1 MSIQKIRNI
10 GIAAH
15 IDAGKTTVTE
25 RFLFFTGV
33 TRKLGEVHDGEATM
47 DFMLQEQE
55 RGITIASAA
64 ISCQWKGYTINI
76 IDTPGHV
83 DFTIEVERSLR
94 VLDGMIA
101 VFCSV
106 GGVESQS
113 ETVWNQADSHKVP
126 RVALVNKMDR
136 EGADF
141 EGCVAQMREIL
152 NANPVPFQLPIGSGS
167 SFRGIIDLITMK
179 ALYFD
184 DFTLIEREIPSA
196 LVERASRSRI
206 HLIEKLAE
214 FNEAILEKFVNDEA
228 PTEAELRDAA
238 RYCVIHSLL
247 TPVFCGSAYKNMGI
261 EPLLD
266 AVVAYLPSPADTG
279 GVVGHDPSDPH
290 KTITRLPSPKAPL
303 TALAFKIIH
312 DPFVGQ
318 QTFAR
323 VYSGELRPGHQVV
336 NATQSRTERIG
347 RIFRIHAKDREEIAC
362 AGPGDIVALIG
373 TKFTTTG
380 DTLCD
385 PRYPVLL
392 ERITVPEP
400 VIQRSIA
407 PEHPKE
413 HDALTR
419 ALRKLAMEDP
429 SFTFFVDKET
439 HELIISGMGELHLEI
454 IEDRIQ
460 REFGVP
466 VVSGQPLV
474 SYRETIT
481 MPAEVATRYKKQTGG
496 KGQFAHIVLRIEP
509 FKDGRFEFVD
519 MIRGGA
525 IPKEFIPAI
534 KRGITDT
541 MEQGVLAKFPVVNIR
556 AVLLDGSF
564 HEVDSSEQ
572 SFYVCACMAFKEA
585 FHKAAP
591 QLLEPVMK
599 IEIATP
605 DAYIGDI
612 TGDIIRRRG
621 RIDTMRRFRK
631 GSQKLSGCVPLAEM
645 FGYAT
650 VLRSL
655 SSGRANF
662 SMEFLAFEP
671 LPERLVAE
679 VLAKLTT
686 ERRQARGNG

>member
-25 RFLFFTGV
+25 RFLYFTGA
-33 TRKLGEVHDGEATM
+33 THKLGEVHDGEATM
-47 DFMLQEQE
+47 DFMIQEQE

-64 ISCQWKGYTINI
+64 ISCQWKGHTINI

-106 GGVESQS
+106 GGVEPQS
-113 ETVWNQADSHKVP
+113 ETVWNQADSHKIP
-126 RVALVNKMDR
+126 RLALINKMDR
-136 EGADF
+136 DGADF
-141 EGCVAQMREIL
+141 EGCIAQMRDVL
-152 NANPVPFQLPIGSGS
+152 NANPVAFQIPVGSGGD
-167 SFRGIIDLITMK
+167 FRGTIDLIAMK
-179 ALYFD
+179 ALSFD
-184 DFTLIEREIPSA
+184 EFRLLEREVPENLLDSA
-196 LVERASRSRI
+196 RQWRNTLV
-206 HLIEKLAE
+206 EKLAE
-214 FNEAILEKFVNDEA
+214 FDEGLFEAFVSNREPSEA
-228 PTEAELRDAA
+228 DLRRAA
-238 RYCVIHSLL
+238 RYCVIHSLI
-247 TPVFCGSAYKNMGI
+247 TPVFCASAYKNMGI

-266 AVVAYLPSPADTG
+266 AVVQYLPSPADTG
-279 GVVGHDPSDPH
+279 GVVGHDPSDPLRTH
-290 KTITRLPSPKAPL
+290 VRPPSPKAPL

-318 QTFAR
+318 QTFTR
-323 VYSGELRPGHQVV
+323 IYSGELSPGRQVL
-336 NATQSRTERIG
+336 NATQSRMERIG
-347 RIFRIHAKDREEIAC
+347 RIYRIHAKDREEVPC

-385 PRYPVLL
+385 PSSPILL
-392 ERITVPEP
+392 ERISVPEP

-407 PEHPKE
+407 AATPKE
-413 HDALTR
+413 QEALAR
-419 ALRKLAMEDP
+419 ALRKIAMEDP

-439 HELIISGMGELHLEI
+439 NELIISGMGELHLEI

-466 VVSGQPLV
+466 VVSGQPVV
-474 SYRETIT
+474 SYRETIGI
-481 MPAEVATRYKKQTGG
+481 PAEANTRYRKQTGG
-496 KGQFAHIVLRIEP
+496 KGHYAHIVLRIEP
-509 FKDGRFEFVD
+509 LEGGSFEFVD

-525 IPKEFIPAI
+525 IPREFIPAI
-534 KRGITDT
+534 RRGIADT
-541 MEQGVLAKFPVVNIR
+541 MAEGVLAKFPVVGIR

-564 HEVDSSEQ
+564 HQVDSSEQ
-572 SFYVCACMAFKEA
+572 SFYICSCMAFKEA

-591 QLLEPVMK
+591 KLIEPVMK

-605 DAYIGDI
+605 DACIGDI
-612 TGDIIRRRG
+612 TGDILRRRG

-631 GSQKLSGCVPLAEM
+631 GSQKLSGRVPLAEM

-650 VLRSL
+650 TLRSL

-671 LPERLVAE
+671 IPEGLVAD
-679 VLAKLTT
+679 VLAKVTN
-686 ERRQARGNG
+686 ERARARGVL